1 MKQLLKQDNP
11 KYKIDESR
19 KVFIYKNLHKGC
31 WSVRQDG
38 LVKMH
43 TDSVAL
49 YHASFR
55 VGEKGRER
63 VLQEKRKNV
72 HAGIS
77 GYLDTA
83 PEWETRHPR
92 TKKVSYN
99 PYKNT
104 SFVYEDGKP
113 CFWSSTVKLSEREVR
128 AVPCIEGANFL

>member
-11 KYKIDESR
+11 KYKIDEDR

-63 VLQEKRKNV
+63 VLQE
-72 HAGIS
+72 
-77 GYLDTA
+77 
-83 PEWETRHPR
+83 
-92 TKKVSYN
+92 
-99 PYKNT
+99 
-104 SFVYEDGKP
+104 
-113 CFWSSTVKLSEREVR
+113 STE
-128 AVPCIEGANFL
+128 ANQN